1 MGHGY
6 PKSSQSPQSVEPAM
20 HSRLSMTAVYQLLG
34 PFKEQCVIQTYLT
47 GFKII
52 LYIDDYGVYRCY
64 IYIYKY
70 IFYIYV
76 IAIRRK

>member
-6 PKSSQSPQSVEPAM
+6 PKSSQSPQSFETAM

-52 LYIDDYGVYRCY
+52 LYIDDYGVYRYY
-64 IYIYKY
+64 IYIY
-70 IFYIYV
+70 IYIYNN
-76 IAIRRK
+76 ILYIYM